1 MKARVASLLAW
12 ALFGLFVVIALSG
25 SYLQELNIEGGDRDY
40 YLLLAFVLFAG
51 FGAFIAS
58 RVPRNPIGW
67 LYLTLAVLVGLGF
80 AGGEYARYALMTD
93 PGSLPAPQWAGW
105 FAQWTWLPAISLIPT
120 FLFLLFPDGH
130 LPSRRWLPVA
140 WLAAL
145 LILAMFFVAAF
156 TEGPLGD
163 VEPPIRNPVG
173 FLPNP
178 SGSSSPA
185 EELPLLPLLLLV
197 GVACVASVFFRYR
210 RAGAEQRQQLKW
222 FLYAGGLVVLS
233 IALGDVIPNVLSN
246 VLFAVMLLSLPV
258 ATTVAILKYRLYD
271 IDVVINKTVVYLVLA
286 GFVTLVYVVMVVAIP
301 GLLFGGLGG
310 FDPLPFMAAA
320 VVALAF
326 QPVRRWASRLA
337 NRLVYGKRATPYE
350 VLSRLAH
357 GMGSQYSADEALP
370 SLARVLAEGV
380 GAARAEVWLRVG
392 GRLRPA
398 AAWPDEGSAR
408 DVPLV
413 LSGAD
418 LPAIPGTDR
427 AVPVL
432 HEGEVLGALAISMP
446 RGEAVTPA
454 TDKLLTDVASQTGL
468 LLRNV
473 RLIEELRASR
483 QRLVAAQDEERRR
496 LERNIHDGA
505 QQQLVALSVKLRLAE
520 GLVRRDPDR
529 AAALVSEVR
538 GETQE
543 ALDDLRDL
551 ARGIYPPLLADQG
564 LVAALEAQ
572 SRKVPFPVSVDP
584 NGIGRYSPEAEAT
597 AYFCVLEA
605 LQNAAKYAEASSA
618 TVVLRRDDRHLVFN
632 VSDNGRGF
640 DLAATPRGS
649 GLQNMADRVEA
660 LGGSVAVESSP
671 GAGTTVTGR
680 IPVGTGAVPT

>member
-67 LYLTLAVLVGLGF
+67 LYLAVAVLVGVGF
-80 AGGEYARYALMTD
+80 TGGEYARYALMTD

-105 FAQWTWLPAISLIPT
+105 FAQWTWLPAISLVPT

-178 SGSSSPA
+178 SGSTSPA
-185 EELPLLPLLLLV
+185 EELPLLALV
-197 GVACVASVFFRYR
+197 LPVGLACIASVFFRYR
-210 RAGAEQRQQLKW
+210 QAGTEQRQQLKW

-233 IALGDVIPNVLSN
+233 IALGDVLPSVLSN

-258 ATTVAILKYRLYD
+258 ATTVAILKYRLFD

-286 GFVTLVYVVMVVAIP
+286 GFVTLVYVVVVVAIP

-310 FDPLPFMAAA
+310 FDPLPFLAAA
-320 VVALAF
+320 AVALAF

-370 SLARVLAEGV
+370 SLARVLAEGM
-380 GAARAEVWLRVG
+380 GAARAEIWLRMG
-392 GRLRPA
+392 GDLRPA
-398 AAWPDEGSAR
+398 AGWPDEGSAR

-413 LSGAD
+413 LTDVD
-418 LPAIPGTDR
+418 LPAIPGRDR

-454 TDKLLTDVASQTGL
+454 TDKLLTDVASQIGL
-468 LLRNV
+468 VLRNV

-483 QRLVAAQDEERRR
+483 QRLVAAQDQERRR

-505 QQQLVALSVKLRLAE
+505 QQQLVALAVQLRLAE
-520 GLVRRDPDR
+520 GLADRDPAKAKELMARIR
-529 AAALVSEVR
+529 AA
-538 GETQE
+538 TQE

-551 ARGIYPPLLADQG
+551 ARGIYPPLLADKG
-564 LVAALEAQ
+564 LAAALESQA
-572 SRKVPFPVSVDP
+572 RKVPFPVTVEP

-618 TVVLRRDDRHLVFN
+618 VVRLDGEDGHLMFSVTDD
-632 VSDNGRGF
+632 GRGF
-640 DLAATPRGS
+640 DPTATPPGS
-649 GLQNMADRVEA
+649 GLTNMRDRVEA
-660 LGGSVAVESSP
+660 LGGSVEVRSAP

-680 IPVGTGAVPT
+680 IPVSD